1 EIEGVD
7 SGRVRSTRWER
18 VAQGERLGARL
29 GAAIQARVR
38 LSRMETALRPVLGA
52 GDEIVLS
59 HGPRSSHHVL
69 RTNLTRAVQGLEA
82 VVVVGLVLD
91 DDRVAEDIDDL
102 PVAAL
107 RARTIGRGTLD
118 APVGGVC
125 GGQLPVFG
133 AGDHRRARRAAGGIL
148 EVFRRRAVFDLDQF
162 IRGTGCGFA
171 RIGADDGVVPRGRL
185 NSRAVES
192 VGEVPNRLALLGTE
206 ASGDR

>member
-1 EIEGVD
+1 
-7 SGRVRSTRWER
+7 
-18 VAQGERLGARL
+18 
-29 GAAIQARVR
+29 
-38 LSRMETALRPVLGA
+38 
-52 GDEIVLS
+52 S

-107 RARTIGRGTLD
+107 PARTIGRGTLD

-133 AGDHRRARRAAGGIL
+133 AGDHPRARRAAGGIL
-148 EVFRRRAVFDLDQF
+148 EVFRRRAGFDLDQF

-171 RIGADDGVVPRGRL
+171 RIGADDGVVPRGPLQPAAARPL
-185 NSRAVES
+185 
-192 VGEVPNRLALLGTE
+192 GERPNGLALLGPGPRGARVPVPSRPLLPARRATT
-206 ASGDR
+206 